1 MILEFAVAAGF
12 VASAAFALRS
22 VRRRFE
28 APIEPPARPV
38 PEGPRGLRVGDVLLH
53 GDAELW
59 LAGALTFDEEGF
71 VFRLFRTPGNERAAY
86 VVQLDAEGQ
95 EIALVDP
102 VEVPEGSV
110 PVELP
115 IHGHR
120 VVLRRRGRAT
130 VTKEGDQLPHSTEH
144 ANFAWLGGAG
154 GRALFVLDFIG
165 GDRLAVAGELVGAE
179 LFELLPGGD

>member
-22 VRRRFE
+22 VRRRME
-28 APIEPPARPV
+28 GPLEPSPPPV
-38 PEGPRGLRVGDVLLH
+38 PKGPRGLRVGDVLLH

-59 LAGALTFDEEGF
+59 LAGSLSLDEEGF
-71 VFRLFRTPGNERAAY
+71 VFRVFRTPGNDRAGW
-86 VVQLDAEGQ
+86 VVQLDAAGQ

-102 VEVPEGSV
+102 TEIPAGSV

-115 IHGHR
+115 IAGHR
-120 VVLRRRGRAT
+120 VVLRRRGRAN
-130 VTKEGDQLPHSTEH
+130 VTKEGDQLPHSTEQ
-144 ANFAWLGGAG
+144 ADFAWLGGAG

-165 GDRLAVAGELVGAE
+165 GDRLALAGELVGAE
-179 LFELLPGGD
+179 LFELLPGSD